1 MSLPPHGD
9 DESTAD
15 APFDDEHNA
24 GLPASGIAA
33 QLRHALQTQGIPP
46 RQQAAWVAR
55 LCDISVSQARRKL
68 QGAGWLFDE
77 VLTLAQH
84 HGLSLD
90 DLAQDQPPTGSSSA
104 PAPLEKGHVLLEG
117 ADTACQVQIGHLLAP
132 RDQAHTAVQ
141 AVRDGDRWLIG
152 APTALRRLHPQ
163 GPRYAVQ
170 RLMLTPTPP
179 RAPMRVAV
187 VDDDV
192 MAAESLCDWFDDA
205 GGQAQAF
212 GSADALLGTDLQ
224 QFDAFVVDFILGAGQ
239 SSEALIRHLRS
250 QRPLAPIVLLTGRL
264 RDGTASE
271 DSLTNLMR
279 ALKVMFFE
287 KPVRPAVLTAALLNS
302 LDRSGGTPP

>member
-1 MSLPPHGD
+1 MSLPPFGD
-9 DESTAD
+9 DGSAID
-15 APFDDEHNA
+15 ATQEDDSA
-24 GLPASGIAA
+24 PLPSSGIAA
-33 QLRHALQTQGIPP
+33 HLRQALQIQGVPP

-90 DLAQDQPPTGSSSA
+90 DLAHEHHCSGSSSS
-104 PAPLEKGHVLLEG
+104 PLEKGHVLLEG

-132 RDQAHTAVQ
+132 RDQEHTAVQ

-152 APTALRRLHPQ
+152 TPAALRRLHPQ

-179 RAPMRVAV
+179 RAPLRVAV
-187 VDDDV
+187 IDDDV

-205 GGQAQAF
+205 GGKAQAF
-212 GSADALLGTDLQ
+212 GSADALLQTDLQ
-224 QFDAFVVDFILGAGQ
+224 QFDAFVVDFILGPGQ
-239 SSEALIRHLRS
+239 SSESLIRHLRG
-250 QRPLAPIVLLTGRL
+250 QRPQAPIVLLTGRL

-302 LDRSGGTPP
+302 LDRSGGTAP

>member
-1 MSLPPHGD
+1 MSLPAHGNDEVASEAALALED
-9 DESTAD
+9 DI
-15 APFDDEHNA
+15 A

-33 QLRHALQTQGIPP
+33 RLRQALQIQGIPP

-55 LCDISVSQARRKL
+55 LCGISVSQARRKL

-77 VLTLAQH
+77 VLTLAHH

-90 DLAQDQPPTGSSSA
+90 DLAQESPGASSLA
-104 PAPLEKGHVLLEG
+104 APLEKGHVLLEA
-117 ADTACQVQIGHLLAP
+117 ADVACQVQIGHLLAP
-132 RDQAHTAVQ
+132 RDQEHTAVQ
-141 AVRDGDRWLIG
+141 AARDGDRWLIG
-152 APTALRRLHPQ
+152 APAALRRLHPQ

-170 RLMLTPTPP
+170 RLMLTPTLP

-187 VDDDV
+187 IDDDV

-205 GGQAQAF
+205 GGQGQAF
-212 GSADALLGTDLQ
+212 GSAEALLGTDLQ

-239 SSEALIRHLRS
+239 SSEALISHLRR
-250 QRPLAPIVLLTGRL
+250 QRPQAPIVLLTGRL

-271 DSLTNLMR
+271 DSLTSLMR

-302 LDRSGGTPP
+302 LDRSGGATA